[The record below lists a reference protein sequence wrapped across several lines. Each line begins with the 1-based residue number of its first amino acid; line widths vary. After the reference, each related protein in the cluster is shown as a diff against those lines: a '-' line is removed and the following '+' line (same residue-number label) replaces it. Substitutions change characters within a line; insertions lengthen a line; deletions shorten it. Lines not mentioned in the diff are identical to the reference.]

1 MPKSLMIVLT
11 VAALAIAA
19 CHSNSTSSGTTPPTT
34 SPTFTPNPKVTKA
47 TVLVTILGTPAAHI
61 PVEASTPKSQSS
73 PRPGKPFQTK
83 DTGKKGLVTF
93 HPLKPSKT
101 YCWVA
106 ILGPHQTS
114 SECAGFG
121 VWQNGTINLG
131 T

>member
-19 CHSNSTSSGTTPPTT
+19 CHSNSSGSSPTPPTT
-34 SPTFTPNPKVTKA
+34 SPTFTPNPKITKA
-47 TVLVTILGTPAAHI
+47 TVLVTIFGTPAPDV

-73 PRPGKPFQTK
+73 PRPGKPFETK

-93 HPLKPSKT
+93 THLKPSKT

-106 ILGPHQTS
+106 VLGPHQTS
-114 SECAGFG
+114 SQCAGFAI
-121 VWQNGTINLG
+121 WQNGTISLG